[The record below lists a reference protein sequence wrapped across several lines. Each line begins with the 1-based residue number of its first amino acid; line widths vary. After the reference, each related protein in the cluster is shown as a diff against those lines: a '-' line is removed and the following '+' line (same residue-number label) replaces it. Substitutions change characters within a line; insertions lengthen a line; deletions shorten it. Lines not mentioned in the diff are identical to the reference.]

1 MLKGVKTAANNAGGV
16 NLLLTALGALAAG
29 FGLYQIGK
37 ANGSAEAKQIE
48 ENKKDE

>member
-1 MLKGVKTAANNAGGV
+1 MLKGVKNAANNAGGV
-16 NLLLTALGALAAG
+16 NLLLAALGLVAAG
-29 FGLYQIGK
+29 FGVYNIGK